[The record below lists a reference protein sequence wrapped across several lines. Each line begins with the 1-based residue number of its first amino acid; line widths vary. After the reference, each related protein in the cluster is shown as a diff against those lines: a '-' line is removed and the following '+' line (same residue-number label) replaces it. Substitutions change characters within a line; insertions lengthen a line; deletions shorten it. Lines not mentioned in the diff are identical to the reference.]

1 MERAYSFSTL
11 LVGEAQE
18 NCPWVNGQTRL
29 SNRSMRR
36 LLLCVKSRLQ
46 FFTETLWNWIF
57 KNARAPPAG
66 HLEQPQ
72 TPRGRPAS
80 APGLR
85 RGDIP
90 AACLSAVLCLGTS
103 VVSDSSVVWPH
114 GCSRPGFSVL
124 GDSPGKNIGVGCH
137 ALLQGIFPTQESNL
151 HLLHCRWILYHLI
164 YQGRP
169 WTGGICTK
177 SWKMEQ
183 DWARRGQE
191 GCMGKRESAPS
202 LRIAVQAELARQAGG
217 QTGRG
222 AWGQWVLREGKQF
235 PARGF
240 MLLGTW
246 LFPDPHQR
254 LVKDSLL
261 LTPPF

>member
-11 LVGEAQE
+11 LVGEAQQ
-18 NCPWVNGQTRL
+18 NRPWVNGQTRL

-103 VVSDSSVVWPH
+103 VVSDSSVLWPH

-137 ALLQGIFPTQESNL
+137 ALLQGIFPIQESNWG
-151 HLLHCRWILYHLI
+151 LLHGRRILFQLS
-164 YQGRP
+164 YQ
-169 WTGGICTK
+169 
-177 SWKMEQ
+177 
-183 DWARRGQE
+183 
-191 GCMGKRESAPS
+191 ESPCLS
-202 LRIAVQAELARQAGG
+202 AGG
-217 QTGRG
+217 FKVTSGPWVQTSSYLPREVHGETVPQWPADRDWGRG
-222 AWGQWVLREGKQF
+222 RELGVALGWGQQ
-235 PARGF
+235 P
-240 MLLGTW
+240 
-246 LFPDPHQR
+246 
-254 LVKDSLL
+254 
-261 LTPPF
+261 